1 MTPDGRLAATGGLLV
16 RIYALASDRVGG
28 ESFAAAIVAAA
39 RQARLAGATVLPGAM
54 GFGRHGLD
62 STLAVATYRPEDQ
75 PMLVE
80 IVDDAAAVLAFL
92 PTVRSLNR
100 WQRLVTLERVRV
112 RAYRAG
118 GEGAGAAA
126 RS

>member
-1 MTPDGRLAATGGLLV
+1 MTPDGSRASAGAMLARVYT
-16 RIYALASDRVGG
+16 LASDRVGS
-28 ESFAAAIVAAA
+28 EAFAAAIVAAA
-39 RQARLAGATVLPGAM
+39 RRSKLSGATVLPGTM

-92 PTVRSLNR
+92 PTLQALNR
-100 WQRLVTLERVRV
+100 WRRLVTLERVRV
-112 RAYRAG
+112 RAYQAG
-118 GEGAGAAA
+118 DAGPDPASPA
-126 RS
+126 

>member
-1 MTPDGRLAATGGLLV
+1 MTPDGSRAFADAMLARVYT
-16 RIYALASDRVGG
+16 LASDHIGS
-28 ESFAAAIVAAA
+28 EAFAAAIVAAA
-39 RQARLAGATVLPGAM
+39 RRAKLSGATVLPGTM

-92 PTVRSLNR
+92 PTLQALNR
-100 WQRLVTLERVRV
+100 WRRLVTLERVRV
-112 RAYRAG
+112 RAYQAG
-118 GEGAGAAA
+118 DAGSGPA
-126 RS
+126 SPT